1 MRLRAVWMVAG
12 FVLSLPAPASSQP
25 VRPRLLVRVYN
36 GSGVSRARL
45 GEAELGVRT
54 VLTAAGVDTEWRG
67 CAPRADGEPAA
78 MSCDDA
84 IQPDE
89 IVVRLLDAA
98 GASVIVP
105 TSLGFSYVD
114 RDTRRGWLATAFAD
128 RVDQLAGRLHISAG
142 RLLGRT
148 IVHEIGHL
156 VLGTVEHAASGVMQK
171 QLSDLTILTGGRDR
185 FRPDEASGLRDG
197 VLARTRQP
205 LPAGA
210 LARLATVLVP

>member
-1 MRLRAVWMVAG
+1 MSLRAAWMVAC
-12 FVLSLPAPASSQP
+12 LALWLPAPASSQP
-25 VRPRLLVRVYN
+25 VRPRLLVRVYD
-36 GSGVSRARL
+36 GTGVSRARL
-45 GEAELGVRT
+45 REAELGVRT

-67 CAPRADGEPAA
+67 CAPRNDAEPAA
-78 MSCDDA
+78 TSCDDA

-98 GASVIVP
+98 GASVTIP

-114 RDTRRGWLATAFAD
+114 RQTRRGWLATAFAD
-128 RVDQLAGRLHISAG
+128 RIDQLAGRLHISAG
-142 RLLGRT
+142 RVLGRT

-156 VLGTVEHAASGVMQK
+156 VLGTIEHAASGVMRK
-171 QLSDLTILTGGRDR
+171 QLSDLAILTGGGDR
-185 FRPDEASGLRDG
+185 FQPGEAAGLRDG
-197 VLARTRQP
+197 VIARTREP